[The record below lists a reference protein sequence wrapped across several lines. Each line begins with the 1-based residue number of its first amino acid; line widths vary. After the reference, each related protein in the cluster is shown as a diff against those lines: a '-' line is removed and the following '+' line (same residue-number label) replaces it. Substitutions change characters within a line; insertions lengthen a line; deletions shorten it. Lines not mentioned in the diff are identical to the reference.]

1 MSNGGQ
7 RIESLLRRIS
17 QQQNAPAGE
26 TFDLQNPIA
35 GGLGRVGSVSLINN
49 SRQNQQGFSS
59 LISTMR
65 MLHDMPGQS
74 SQQIQRNLDQ
84 QLAWPD
90 SDTIPMPPVD
100 DRFNTPPDFSEDDE
114 EEPDEE

>member
-7 RIESLLRRIS
+7 RIESLLRRVS

-26 TFDLQNPIA
+26 MFGLQNPIA
-35 GGLGRVGSVSLINN
+35 GGLGRVSSVSLVNN

-65 MLHDMPGQS
+65 MLRDMPGQNP
-74 SQQIQRNLDQ
+74 QQLQQSLDQ
-84 QLAWPD
+84 QSAWPD
-90 SDTIPMPPVD
+90 SDSVPMPPVD
-100 DRFNTPPDFSEDDE
+100 ERFNTPPNPLTDDE
-114 EEPDEE
+114 EPD

>member
-26 TFDLQNPIA
+26 LFDLQNPIA
-35 GGLGRVGSVSLINN
+35 GGLGRVSSVSLINN

-65 MLHDMPGQS
+65 MLHDMPGQN
-74 SQQIQRNLDQ
+74 SQQLQRSLDQ
-84 QLAWPD
+84 QSAWPD
-90 SDTIPMPPVD
+90 PNAVPMPPGD
-100 DRFNTPPDFSEDDE
+100 SRFDTEPDPATDGD
-114 EEPDEE
+114 EEPD